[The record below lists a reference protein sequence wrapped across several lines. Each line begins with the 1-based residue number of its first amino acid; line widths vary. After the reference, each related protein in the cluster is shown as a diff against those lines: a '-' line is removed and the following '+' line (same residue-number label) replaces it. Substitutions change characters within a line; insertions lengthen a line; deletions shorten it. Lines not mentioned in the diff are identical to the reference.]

1 MKVRI
6 KFSKTGPM
14 KFLGHLD
21 TMRYFQKAVR
31 RAGLPVAFTQGFS
44 PHMIMSFASPLGVG
58 IESEGEYFDLELREE
73 VPMEAICS
81 RLNAQMAEGTR
92 VECAVQAPDG
102 KAGNAMAL
110 VAAADYRIRFREGK
124 APGELYNAEARM
136 NSDGDTEQAA
146 GDKLVSGEVYNAGA
160 EMNSDG
166 DTEQAAGDKLVSG
179 QEWQDKIEEFLAQ
192 PSIMIKKTTK
202 TGEKDVDIRPY
213 IYEMRMEEDG
223 SDEKVSN
230 CSIFCRLAAAS
241 SNFTKPDAVMDAFY
255 AFLGEEK
262 PEFACMIT
270 RLELYADRGTEEEH
284 DFVPLYRLTD
294 DSKCART

>member
-1 MKVRI
+1 MKARI

-73 VPMEAICS
+73 VPMEEICS
-81 RLNAQMAEGTR
+81 RRNAQMAEGTR

-124 APGELYNAEARM
+124 APGEGHNKGAGM
-136 NSDGDTEQAA
+136 IPDGGTEQAA
-146 GDKLVSGEVYNAGA
+146 GAGP
-160 EMNSDG
+160 DG
-166 DTEQAAGDKLVSG
+166 RLELSRG
-179 QEWQDKIEEFLAQ
+179 WQDRIEDFLAQ

-223 SDEKVSN
+223 SDEKASN

-270 RLELYADRGTEEEH
+270 RLELYADRGSEEEH

>member
-1 MKVRI
+1 LKVRI
-6 KFSKTGPM
+6 KFRKTGPM

-31 RAGLPVAFTQGFS
+31 RADLPVAFTQGFS

-58 IESEGEYFDLELREE
+58 IESEGEYFDLELREKIQ
-73 VPMEAICS
+73 MEEICS

-124 APGELYNAEARM
+124 GPGEGHNARTGIIP
-136 NSDGDTEQAA
+136 DGETEQAA
-146 GDKLVSGEVYNAGA
+146 GAGP
-160 EMNSDG
+160 DG
-166 DTEQAAGDKLVSG
+166 RLELSRG
-179 QEWQDKIEEFLAQ
+179 WQDRIEDFLAQ
-192 PSIMIKKTTK
+192 PSIMITKTTK
-202 TGEKDVDIRPY
+202 TGEKEVDIRPY
-213 IYEMRMEEDG
+213 IYEMRMSDDG
-223 SDEKVSN
+223 SGEEGSN
-230 CSIFCRLAAAS
+230 RGIFCRLAAAS

-270 RLELYADRGTEEEH
+270 RLELYADRGSEEEH
-284 DFVPLYRLTD
+284 EFVPLY
-294 DSKCART
+294 KY